1 MTLAAERLAA
11 LARWL
16 DKSSTSYPSPCSSG
30 RPVSRTFFGK
40 AIPNPVETVVV
51 GRYAEILPWDFDA
64 LPTSDFDPQALPLFV
79 SQSQA
84 EALNLPPVA
93 DLSPPSVSQGRA
105 ADRLHM
111 VVGKMED
118 ATMRFDPA
126 WRTPDGW
133 QDRLCAIVGIPS
145 PDMTLAAAV
154 DAAGASGVD
163 LDAFPLLVV
172 PTWAMARKEVA
183 CLRLPFIPT

>member
-1 MTLAAERLAA
+1 MLAQQRLAA
-11 LARWL
+11 LVAWL
-16 DKSSTSYPSPCSSG
+16 DKSSASYPSPCSSG

-40 AIPNPVETVVV
+40 PIPNPVETVVV
-51 GRYAEILPWDFDA
+51 GRYAEILPWDFDT

-93 DLSPPSVSQGRA
+93 DLSPPSGQGRA
-105 ADRLHM
+105 FDRLAHM
-111 VVGKMED
+111 IAKMED
-118 ATMRFDPA
+118 ARLDLDPT
-126 WRTPDGW
+126 WRSPDGW
-133 QDRLCAIVGIPS
+133 RDRPCALVGIPS

-172 PTWAMARKEVA
+172 PTWHLSAKERVA
-183 CLRLPFIPT
+183 IGHRLPFLP